1 MQLVDLNHAGQQLE
15 RIARIARKLLECR
28 DVLREAT
35 TAIANAWPQEALTD
49 ARVHTHPARH
59 LLNIGTDAF
68 ADVGNLVD
76 EGDLRR
82 QKCVRGQLDHLGRR
96 NIGRQNRSVEILI
109 EARHA
114 LHVVRP
120 IPTHHDPVGLA
131 KIGDRR
137 ALAQKLWIRD
147 VANILAAA
155 CIQLGAHASACA
167 HRHG

>member
-15 RIARIARKLLECR
+15 RIARITRELLECR

-35 TAIANAWPQEALTD
+35 TAIANAWPQKALTD
-49 ARVHTHPARH
+49 ARVHAHPARH
-59 LLNIGTDAF
+59 LLHIGTDALT
-68 ADVGNLVD
+68 DVRNLVD

-82 QKCVRGQLDHLGRR
+82 QKCVRGELNHLGRS
-96 NIGRQNRSVEILI
+96 NISRQNRSVEVLI

-114 LHVVRP
+114 LHVLRP
-120 IPTHHDPVGLA
+120 IATHHDTVGLA

-147 VANILAAA
+147 VAHILAAA
-155 CIQLGAHASACA
+155 CIQLGADAIACA
-167 HRHG
+167 DRHR